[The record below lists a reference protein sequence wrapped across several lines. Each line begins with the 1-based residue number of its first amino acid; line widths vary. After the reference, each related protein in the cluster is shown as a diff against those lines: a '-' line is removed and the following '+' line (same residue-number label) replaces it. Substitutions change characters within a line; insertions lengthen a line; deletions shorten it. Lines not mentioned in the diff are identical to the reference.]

1 MKIKVHEITAKSLL
15 RKSKRIDSWFLAAY
29 GMNIY
34 RGCEHNC
41 SYCDGRAEK
50 YQVEGE
56 FGWEVSVKVNTIEL
70 LERELDPKRK
80 RTPFRKGYICIG
92 GGVGDSY
99 QPIEKKYKLT
109 RQVLE
114 LLSEKDF
121 PVHILT
127 KSQLVLRDIDL
138 LKKINEKNRVIVS
151 FSLSSARDDIS
162 KHFEPLAS
170 PPSQRLEAAK
180 QLKKAGIAV
189 GIFLLPVIP
198 FVTDTKE
205 IIADTL
211 EKVQNA
217 NADFIMF
224 GGMTLKEGRQK
235 DFFYNTLGELYP
247 ELIPAYKRIYMND
260 HWGSKWGNAAGEYY
274 TTIQQNFNEAIRQY
288 RLPQRIPPEFYVDLL
303 DENDKVMV
311 MLEHIDYFF
320 KSQGK
325 TSPYGY
331 AAYSISQLKQP
342 LANMKSNLCSL
353 KGVGKVTEKVI
364 LEILTT
370 GKSSFLEKLF
380 ASGGQGG
387 SFRENRPPGPPAKA
401 FD

>member
-1 MKIKVHEITAKSLL
+1 MEITVHEITAKSLL
-15 RKSKRIDSWFLAAY
+15 RKHKRIDSWFLAAY

-41 SYCDGRAEK
+41 LYCDGRAEK

-56 FGWEVSVKVNTIEL
+56 FGREVSAKVNAIEL

-80 RTPFRKGYICIG
+80 RVPFRKGYICIG

-114 LLSEKDF
+114 LLCGKDF

-127 KSQLVLRDIDL
+127 KSHLVLRDIDL
-138 LKKINEKNRVIVS
+138 LRKINEKHRVVVS

-162 KHFEPLAS
+162 KHFEPGAS
-170 PPSQRLEAAK
+170 LPSQRLEAVK

-198 FVTDTKE
+198 FVTDTRG
-205 IIADTL
+205 IMSDTL

-217 NADFIMF
+217 NADFILF

-235 DFFYNTLGELYP
+235 DFFYNSLGKLYP
-247 ELIPAYKRIYMND
+247 QLLPVYSRIFRSD
-260 HWGSKWGNAAGEYY
+260 HWGSKWGNATTEYY
-274 TTIQQNFNEAIRQY
+274 TSIQQTFNEAIKQY
-288 RLPQRIPPEFYVDLL
+288 RLPQRIPPQFYLDLL
-303 DENDKVMV
+303 DENDKVAV
-311 MLEHIDYFF
+311 MLEHIDYLL
-320 KSQGK
+320 KSRGK
-325 TSPYGY
+325 TSPYGF
-331 AAYSISQLKQP
+331 AAYSISQLTES
-342 LANMKSNLCSL
+342 LSNMKSELCSL
-353 KGVGKVTEKVI
+353 KGVGKTVERII

-370 GKSSFLEKLF
+370 GKSSFLEQLL
-380 ASGGQGG
+380 ASH
-387 SFRENRPPGPPAKA
+387 
-401 FD
+401 

>member
-1 MKIKVHEITAKSLL
+1 MKITVHEIIAKSLL

-41 SYCDGRAEK
+41 LYCDGRAEK

-56 FGWEVSVKVNTIEL
+56 FGFEVSVKVNAIKL

-114 LLSEKDF
+114 LLGEKDF

-127 KSQLVLRDIDL
+127 KSHLVLRDIDL
-138 LKKINEKNRVIVS
+138 LKKINEKKRVIVS

-162 KHFEPLAS
+162 KHFEPMAS
-170 PPSQRLEAAK
+170 SPSQRLEAAK

-198 FVTDTKE
+198 FVTDSKE
-205 IIADTL
+205 IITETL
-211 EKVQNA
+211 EKIQNA

-247 ELIPAYKRIYMND
+247 ELLPAYNNIYRSD
-260 HWGSKWGNAAGEYY
+260 HWGSKWGNATGDYY
-274 TTIQQNFNEAIRQY
+274 SSIQQIFNGAIRQY
-288 RLPQRIPPEFYVDLL
+288 PLPQRIPPEFYVDLL
-303 DENDKVMV
+303 DENDKVVV
-311 MLEHIDYFF
+311 MLEHIDYFL
-320 KSQGK
+320 KSRGK

-342 LANMKSNLCSL
+342 LSNMKSDLCSL
-353 KGVGKVTEKVI
+353 KGVGKVTERII

-380 ASGGQGG
+380 AYDQGG
-387 SFRENRPPGPPAKA
+387 LIQWVSGQ
-401 FD
+401 

>member
-1 MKIKVHEITAKSLL
+1 MEITVHEITAKSLL
-15 RKSKRIDSWFLAAY
+15 RKMKRIDSWFLAAY

-41 SYCDGRAEK
+41 LYCDGRAEK
-50 YQVEGE
+50 YRVEGE
-56 FGWEVSVKVNTIEL
+56 FGFEVSVKVNAIEL

-109 RQVLE
+109 QQVLE
-114 LLSEKDF
+114 LLCKKDF

-127 KSQLVLRDIDL
+127 KSNLVLRDIDL
-138 LKKINEKNRVIVS
+138 LKKINEKKRVIVS

-162 KHFEPLAS
+162 KHFEPVAS
-170 PPSQRLEAAK
+170 SPSQRLEAAK
-180 QLKKAGIAV
+180 QLKKAGITV

-198 FVTDTKE
+198 FVTDSKE
-205 IIADTL
+205 IITDTL

-217 NADFIMF
+217 NADFIIF

-235 DFFYNTLGELYP
+235 DFFYNTLGESYL
-247 ELIPAYKRIYMND
+247 ELIPSYKSIYRGD
-260 HWGSKWGNAAGEYY
+260 HWGCKWGNPINGYY
-274 TTIQQNFNEAIRQY
+274 TSIQQTFNEAIRQY

-303 DENDKVMV
+303 DENDKVVV
-311 MLEHIDYFF
+311 MLEHIDYFL
-320 KSQGK
+320 KSRGK

-342 LANMKSNLCSL
+342 LSNMKSDLCSL
-353 KGVGKVTEKVI
+353 KGVGKVTERII

-370 GKSSFLEKLF
+370 GKSSFLEKLL
-380 ASGGQGG
+380 ASDQGG
-387 SFRENRPPGPPAKA
+387 R
-401 FD
+401 

>member
-1 MKIKVHEITAKSLL
+1 MKITVHEITAKSLL
-15 RKSKRIDSWFLAAY
+15 RKMKRIDSWFLAAY

-41 SYCDGRAEK
+41 LYCDGRAEK

-56 FGWEVSVKVNTIEL
+56 FGFEVSVKVNAIEL

-80 RTPFRKGYICIG
+80 RTPFRKGYIFIG

-109 RQVLE
+109 QQVLE
-114 LLSEKDF
+114 LLCEKDF

-127 KSQLVLRDIDL
+127 KSYLVLRDIDL
-138 LKKINEKNRVIVS
+138 LKKINKKKRVIVS

-162 KHFEPLAS
+162 KHFEPMAS
-170 PPSQRLEAAK
+170 SPSQRLEAAK
-180 QLKKAGIAV
+180 QLKKAGITV

-205 IIADTL
+205 IITDTL

-217 NADFIMF
+217 NVDFIMF

-247 ELIPAYKRIYMND
+247 ELIPAYNSIYRGD
-260 HWGSKWGNAAGEYY
+260 HWGSKWGNPINAYY
-274 TTIQQNFNEAIRQY
+274 TSIQQTCNEAIEQY

-303 DENDKVMV
+303 EENDKVMV
-311 MLEHIDYFF
+311 MLEHIDYFL

-331 AAYSISQLKQP
+331 AAYSISQLKEP
-342 LANMKSNLCSL
+342 LSNMKSDLRSL
-353 KGVGKVTEKVI
+353 KGVGKVTERII

-370 GKSSFLEKLF
+370 GKSSFLERLL
-380 ASGGQGG
+380 
-387 SFRENRPPGPPAKA
+387 R
-401 FD
+401 

>member
-1 MKIKVHEITAKSLL
+1 MKITVHEITAKSLL
-15 RKSKRIDSWFLAAY
+15 RKMKRIDSWFLAAY

-41 SYCDGRAEK
+41 LYCDGRAEK

-56 FGWEVSVKVNTIEL
+56 FGFEVSVKINAIEL

-109 RQVLE
+109 QQVLE
-114 LLSEKDF
+114 LLCEKDF

-127 KSQLVLRDIDL
+127 KSHLVLRDIDL
-138 LKKINEKNRVIVS
+138 LKKINEKKRVIVS

-162 KHFEPLAS
+162 KQFEPLAS
-170 PPSQRLEAAK
+170 SPSQRLEAAK
-180 QLKKAGIAV
+180 QLKEAGIAV

-205 IIADTL
+205 IITDTL

-217 NADFIMF
+217 NLDFIIF
-224 GGMTLKEGRQK
+224 GGMTLKDGRQK

-247 ELIPAYKRIYMND
+247 ELLPAYKSIYRSD
-260 HWGSKWGNAAGEYY
+260 HWGSKWGNATGEYY
-274 TTIQQNFNEAIRQY
+274 TSIQQTFNEAIRQY

-303 DENDKVMV
+303 DENDKVAV
-311 MLEHIDYFF
+311 ILEHIDYFL
-320 KSQGK
+320 KSRGK

-331 AAYSISQLKQP
+331 AAYSISQLKEP
-342 LANMKSNLCSL
+342 LSNMKSNLCSL
-353 KGVGKVTEKVI
+353 KGVGKVTERII
-364 LEILTT
+364 LEILNS
-370 GKSSFLEKLF
+370 GKSSFLEKFF

-387 SFRENRPPGPPAKA
+387 A
-401 FD
+401 F